1 MFCRHPE
8 ANHRPHSDSIL
19 RTLQKS
25 DRTLLLHPP
34 VESDGSFDDELVTVL
49 GAPLDTSELLYSDLQ
64 SSYISSASHNIT

>member
-1 MFCRHPE
+1 MFYRHPE
-8 ANHRPHSDSIL
+8 ANHRPHSDSIW

-64 SSYISSASHNIT
+64 SLYMS